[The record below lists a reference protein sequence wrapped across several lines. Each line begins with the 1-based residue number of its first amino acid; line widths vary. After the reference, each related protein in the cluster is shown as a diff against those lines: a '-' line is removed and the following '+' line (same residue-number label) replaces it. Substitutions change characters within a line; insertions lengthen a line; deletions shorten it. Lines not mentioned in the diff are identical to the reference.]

1 MNIFCSALSPVTSA
15 HNLSLSYHV
24 DKMFVESQQI
34 MAAIA
39 EEYRFDAPRKADGG
53 EYKSGLIQRNH
64 PATKWAAE
72 SRQNFTWLL
81 EHTAALADILD
92 EHKDS
97 FTEGFWEW
105 EPVGYAV
112 ADCLP
117 EAEVFYLYDQNGAFY
132 PVLPDKE
139 DVQAWNAQIAHY
151 TLNNVLAGKYRNWM
165 TREDK
170 RRLMPDFS
178 HSDNVPRKFTQLIE
192 MYGHLVTEK
201 SKTSSKTSSTT
212 SFDAG
217 SWLNRLVSVL

>member
-15 HNLSLSYHV
+15 YNLSLSYHV
-24 DKMFVESQQI
+24 GKMFVESQQM

-39 EEYRFDAPRKADGG
+39 AEYRFDAPRKADGG
-53 EYKSGLIQRNH
+53 EYSSSLSQRDH

-81 EHTAALADILD
+81 GHTAALADILD

-105 EPVGYAV
+105 ESVGYAV

-132 PVLPDKE
+132 PVLPDKK
-139 DVQAWNAQIAHY
+139 DVQAWNAQMAHY
-151 TLNNVLAGKYRNWM
+151 TLNVLARKYKDWM

-178 HSDNVPRKFTQLIE
+178 HSDNVPRKFTQLID
-192 MYGHLVTEK
+192 MYGHLVDKKPE
-201 SKTSSKTSSTT
+201 SKVSG
-212 SFDAG
+212 FDAD
-217 SWLNRLVSVL
+217 SWLNKLVSVL